1 MNRKYVVVAIFLVLV
16 CMILN
21 DFSLHLVELLG
32 IEQYHPFYW
41 WFWSSQMSVRTTY
54 TIFWTAYW
62 GLAFVLILL
71 LGVLLR
77 KGLGRNK
84 LEVQK

>member
-1 MNRKYVVVAIFLVLV
+1 MNRKNVVAVIFFVLLG
-16 CMILN
+16 MILT

-32 IEQYHPFYW
+32 IKQYHPLYW
-41 WFWSSQMSVRTTY
+41 LFWSSQMVGTTY
-54 TIFWTAYW
+54 TVFWTAYW

-77 KGLGRNK
+77 KGLGRDK
-84 LEVQK
+84 LGVQK

>member
-1 MNRKYVVVAIFLVLV
+1 MNRKYVVAVVFLVLV
-16 CMILN
+16 GMILN

-32 IEQYHPFYW
+32 IEQYHPFYSF
-41 WFWSSQMSVRTTY
+41 FWSSQMSVRATY

-71 LGVLLR
+71 LGILLR
-77 KGLGRNK
+77 KSFGRNR